1 MVALVLVIV
10 TSLLFTGLIIRTK
23 SIMSGRKGPGIFQP
37 VKNVWVLL
45 NKGIVYSGTSGPITR
60 LAPVVVLVSI
70 IVALLM
76 VPVAGFKPLISF
88 NGDFIL
94 FAYLLALG
102 RFMMIIAAFDTGS
115 SFEGMGASR
124 EALYGML
131 IEPALFVLIAGLVV
145 LTGKFSMS
153 ALFSLPAN
161 TDNNLIYGL
170 IISYVI
176 GNITL
181 VENSRVPI
189 DDPKTHLEL
198 TMIHEVMVLDTSGFN
213 LALIQ
218 LTSFLKFAVFG
229 GLIAST
235 IIPVGLSAAWRL
247 TLFFVVQALFGIIIG
262 MIESFRTRFRM
273 NRNQQY
279 ILTVTLISMIFFVV
293 IFFTKNIF

>member
-1 MVALVLVIV
+1 MVALVLVII
-10 TSLLFTGLIIRTK
+10 TSFVFTGLIIRTK
-23 SIMSGRKGPGIFQP
+23 SIVSGRKGPGIFQP

-45 NKGIVYSGTSGPITR
+45 NKGIVYSGISGPITR
-60 LAPVVVLVSI
+60 MAPVVVLASI
-70 IVALLM
+70 VVASLM

-94 FAYLLALG
+94 FAYLLALS

-131 IEPALFVLIAGLVV
+131 LEPAIFVLIAGLVV

-153 ALFSLPAN
+153 ALFSLPVD
-161 TDNNLIYGL
+161 TGNNLIYGI
-170 IISYVI
+170 IISYII

-181 VENSRVPI
+181 VENSRVPV

-235 IIPVGLSAAWRL
+235 IIPNNLPAAWRL
-247 TLFFVVQALFGIIIG
+247 VLFFIVQALFGIIIG
-262 MIESFRTRFRM
+262 IVESFRTRFRM

-293 IFFTKNIF
+293 IFFSKNIF